1 MDVIQSLLPLAKGYL
16 PYYMLSPCFPP
27 ASHTARIPP
36 LTRDDNPQL
45 SLIAVGNA
53 LQNYLTLHYTRRL
66 YNGLFVPKT
75 NAASSG
81 SPSTDPEDATDK
93 LAPADGGAKEG
104 RARDQVTPLAARL
117 FGTYTLISAVVRIYA
132 SYHLR
137 LAPVYQ
143 MALWTYVVALVHFA
157 SEFFVYKT
165 TRFGTPVAMPFFFA
179 TVGVTWMVSQYGFY
193 VES

>member
-1 MDVIQSLLPLAKGYL
+1 MDVLQSLLPPAKGYL
-16 PYYMLSPCFPP
+16 PYYMLS
-27 ASHTARIPP
+27 
-36 LTRDDNPQL
+36 L
-45 SLIAVGNA
+45 SLIAIGNS
-53 LQNYLTLHYTRRL
+53 LQNYVTLHYTRRL
-66 YNGLFVPKT
+66 YNGLFVP
-75 NAASSG
+75 NANVSSPSSG
-81 SPSTDPEDATDK
+81 SSTDAEDATDK
-93 LAPADGGAKEG
+93 LVPADGNTKEG

-132 SYHLR
+132 SYHLH

-143 MALWTYVVALVHFA
+143 MALWTYVVALAHFA

-165 TRFGTPVAMPFFFA
+165 TKFGTPVALPFFFA